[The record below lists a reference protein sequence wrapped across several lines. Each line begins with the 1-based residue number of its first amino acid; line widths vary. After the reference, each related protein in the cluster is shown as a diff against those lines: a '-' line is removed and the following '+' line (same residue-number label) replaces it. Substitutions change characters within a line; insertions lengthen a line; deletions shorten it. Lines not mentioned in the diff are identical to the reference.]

1 MSKKTSN
8 PELQRMKKKST
19 IKHFNMKM
27 FFAFTSREIGI
38 QRVIIRDLKKP
49 KRSSMIKKLFQMIH
63 KKSKPNVLNVRRT
76 KLFRGYY
83 PVHSASSLLEP
94 HRQIIATIRQYF
106 GVPEDVWKSVH
117 ELLLKN
123 FAHRVQLLPINEAE
137 SEPGGLLRLSLESAN
152 RAMKVRRGYMLP
164 NGAASECISE
174 QTEIWNFA
182 VFSAA
187 LLCNIEKSVTETT
200 ISLRNHKGDESYW
213 SLVQGDIPFD
223 VSYQPEFHSQQPV
236 QHRESTPLL
245 LAEQIIS
252 QIALEWL
259 TSYPEVNKVWRLSLS
274 GKNDEAGTFGEI
286 IRHTDH
292 SPQAIAP
299 LRSKERKNENHNPG
313 NSSQAS
319 FSSESEIPQVDYQ
332 NTTLPPGMGN
342 IHICADK
349 SETNEQQNQSEQGK
363 EAAQEFIKWLRQ
375 QIIDEKIGFNEPTAP
390 LHTVDEGLLL
400 ATPVI
405 FTRYL
410 KKRSGLKLK
419 ILQSGFLSLGLHKV
433 HGYKQPNWTYCYQ
446 GNKKDTTVVGI
457 LISDPLTALDLVE
470 LPEANPLMSVEITK
484 ISNNKKPGASND
496 NINPKTGST

>member
-1 MSKKTSN
+1 
-8 PELQRMKKKST
+8 
-19 IKHFNMKM
+19 
-27 FFAFTSREIGI
+27 
-38 QRVIIRDLKKP
+38 
-49 KRSSMIKKLFQMIH
+49 MIKKLLKMIH
-63 KKSKPNVLNVRRT
+63 KKPKPNVLNVQRT

-117 ELLLKN
+117 ELLLKD

-152 RAMKVRRGYMLP
+152 RAMKIRRGYMLP

-187 LLCNIEKSVTETT
+187 LLSNIEKSITEVT

-223 VSYQPEFHSQQPV
+223 VSYRPEFHSQQPV
-236 QHRESTPLL
+236 QQHESTPLL
-245 LAEQIIS
+245 VAEQIIS

-259 TSYPEVNKVWRLSLS
+259 TSYPEVNKMWRLSLS

-292 SPQAIAP
+292 SPQPVAP

-313 NSSQAS
+313 KSPQAS
-319 FSSESEIPQVDYQ
+319 FSSESEIPQVDLQ
-332 NTTLPPGMGN
+332 NMILPLGMEQIQIRSDISG
-342 IHICADK
+342 D
-349 SETNEQQNQSEQGK
+349 NEQRNQSESEGESSSITQLSASQQEEK
-363 EAAQEFIKWLRQ
+363 LKRETAQLFVKWLRQ
-375 QIIDEKIGFNEPTAP
+375 QIIDDKIGFNQPTSQ
-390 LHTVDEGLLL
+390 LHTVEEGLFL

-410 KKRSGLKLK
+410 KKRGGLKLET
-419 ILQSGFLSLGLHKV
+419 LQSGFLSLGLHKTR
-433 HGYKQPNWTYCYQ
+433 GYKQPNWTYCYQ
-446 GNKKDTTVVGI
+446 GNKKDKTLEGI
-457 LISDPLTALDLVE
+457 LIPDPLTALNLVE
-470 LPEANPLMSVEITK
+470 LPEVNPLMSAELPK
-484 ISNNKKPGASND
+484 AGNNKKPGVSND
-496 NINPKTGST
+496 NSNLTTGRT